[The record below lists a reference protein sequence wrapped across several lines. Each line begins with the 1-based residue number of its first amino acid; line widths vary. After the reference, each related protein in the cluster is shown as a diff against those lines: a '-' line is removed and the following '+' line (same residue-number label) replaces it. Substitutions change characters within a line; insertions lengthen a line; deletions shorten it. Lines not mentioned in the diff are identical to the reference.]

1 MDTFDVL
8 TAGATAGPLV
18 AGWSAHTLW
27 MRRRLARA
35 RMDALTGLPARELFT
50 QFARRDLRRLE
61 RVAVL
66 VLDLDGF
73 KTVNDTHGH
82 AAGDAVLVAVAGRL
96 RRWAASLDGTA
107 ARLGGD
113 EFAATA
119 FIGSAAYLPRHMRAL
134 EASLREPVPFRE
146 TTLPVGAS
154 IGAYTHTS
162 LPRIDLS
169 TALRR
174 ADEAMYA
181 AKRAGGGWHIADGPI
196 PEMTTTN
203 GRRTGRPGTT
213 PLPGGAR

>member
-1 MDTFDVL
+1 MDAFDVL
-8 TAGATAGPLV
+8 SAGATAGPLV

-50 QFARRDLRRLE
+50 HFGRHDLRRLE

-73 KTVNDTHGH
+73 KAVNDAHGH

-96 RRWAASLDGTA
+96 RRWAADLDGTA

-119 FIGSAAYLPRHMRAL
+119 FTESPAYLPRHLRAL
-134 EASLREPVPFRE
+134 EAALREPVAFRE
-146 TTLPVGAS
+146 TTLRVGVS
-154 IGAYTHTS
+154 IGAYAHTS

-174 ADEAMYA
+174 ADEAMYV
-181 AKRAGGGWHIADGPI
+181 AKREGGGWRIATGPI

>member
-1 MDTFDVL
+1 MDAFDVL
-8 TAGATAGPLV
+8 SAGVAAAPLL
-18 AGWSAHTLW
+18 AGWSAHMLW
-27 MRRRLARA
+27 MRQRLTRA

-50 QFARRDLRRLE
+50 HFARRDLRRLE

-66 VLDLDGF
+66 VVDLDGF
-73 KTVNDTHGH
+73 KAVNDIHGH

-96 RRWAASLDGTA
+96 RRWAADLNGSA

-119 FIGSAAYLPRHMRAL
+119 FTESAAYLPRHLRAL
-134 EASLREPVPFRE
+134 EASLREPVMFRE

-162 LPRIDLS
+162 LPRVDLS

-181 AKRAGGGWHIADGPI
+181 AKREGGGWRIAEGPI

>member
-1 MDTFDVL
+1 MDAFDVL
-8 TAGATAGPLV
+8 SAGATAGPLV
-18 AGWSAHTLW
+18 AGWSLHTLW

-50 QFARRDLRRLE
+50 HFARRDLRRLE
-61 RVAVL
+61 RMAVL

-119 FIGSAAYLPRHMRAL
+119 FTEAPAYLPCHLRAL
-134 EASLREPVPFRE
+134 EAALREPVPFRE
-146 TTLPVGAS
+146 TTLPVGVS

-181 AKRAGGGWHIADGPI
+181 AKREGGGWRIADGPV
-196 PEMTTTN
+196 PAMTTTN
-203 GRRTGRPGTT
+203 GRRTGRLGTSA
-213 PLPGGAR
+213 LPGGAR

>member
-1 MDTFDVL
+1 MDAFDVL
-8 TAGATAGPLV
+8 SAGVAAAPLV
-18 AGWSAHTLW
+18 AGWSVHTLW

-35 RMDALTGLPARELFT
+35 RMDALTGLPARQLFT
-50 QFARRDLRRLE
+50 HFARRDLRRLE
-61 RVAVL
+61 QVAVL
-66 VLDLDGF
+66 VMDLDGF

-96 RRWAASLDGTA
+96 RRWAANLDGTA

-119 FIGSAAYLPRHMRAL
+119 FIEAAAYLPRHLRAL
-134 EASLREPVPFRE
+134 EAALREPVLFRE
-146 TTLPVGAS
+146 TSLPVGVS
-154 IGAYTHTS
+154 IGAFTHTG

-181 AKRAGGGWHIADGPI
+181 AKREGGGWRIADGPI
-196 PEMTTTN
+196 PQRTTTN